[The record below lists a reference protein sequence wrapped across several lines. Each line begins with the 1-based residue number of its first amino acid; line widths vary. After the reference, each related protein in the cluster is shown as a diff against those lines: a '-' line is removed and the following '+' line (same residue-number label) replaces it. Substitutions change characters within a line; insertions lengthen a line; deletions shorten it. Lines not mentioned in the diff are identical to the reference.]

1 MGIALVDDFQQSL
14 GELDVSVLVVLELL
28 ELRAVILAPGLGQV
42 GVDLRSLALLVQ
54 QCKKLFAQHRL
65 LKHRRP
71 LSWPG
76 LPTAPPIADVARSHF

>member
-28 ELRAVILAPGLGQV
+28 ELRAVIFAPGLGQV
-42 GVDLRSLALLVQ
+42 GVDLCSLALLVQ
-54 QCKKLFAQHRL
+54 QCKKLFAQHCL

-71 LSWPG
+71 LASSG
-76 LPTAPPIADVARSHF
+76 LPTALPIADAALNRF